1 MLRDAPMSSYL
12 DEYDGDIVTVARR
25 FDPIAAELLRG
36 RLAADGI
43 PATLGDANLVQ
54 TYALCASALGGV
66 RVMVPESYAKQA
78 LRAIAAIE
86 QGDLALDDEP
96 GADETAVAREA
107 MPDPDAA
114 PVAARLSRIAAATAA
129 LLLLGL
135 VVELLRPGPT
145 LH

>member
-1 MLRDAPMSSYL
+1 MS
-12 DEYDGDIVTVARR
+12 DIVTVARR

-96 GADETAVAREA
+96 GWDEPTLARDTA
-107 MPDPDAA
+107 PDPPEATTSA
-114 PVAARLSRIAAATAA
+114 AARLSRIAAATAA
-129 LLLLGL
+129 LLVIGL
-135 VVELLRPGPT
+135 VVELLRPGPA

>member
-1 MLRDAPMSSYL
+1 MSSFR
-12 DEYDGDIVTVARR
+12 DDYDGDIVTVARR
-25 FDPIAAELLRG
+25 FDPIEAELLRG

-86 QGDLALDDEP
+86 HGDLQLEDEA
-96 GADETAVAREA
+96 GADEIAATSDA
-107 MPDPDAA
+107 PDRAS
-114 PVAARLSRIAAATAA
+114 RISLLSRIAAATAA
-129 LLLLGL
+129 LLLIGI
-135 VVELLRPGPT
+135 VAELLRQGAGV
-145 LH
+145 H

>member
-1 MLRDAPMSSYL
+1 MPSFRD
-12 DEYDGDIVTVARR
+12 DYDGDIVTVARR
-25 FDPIAAELLRG
+25 FDPIEAELLRG

-86 QGDLALDDEP
+86 HGDLLLEDDA
-96 GADETAVAREA
+96 GVDEIAATPEA
-107 MPDPDAA
+107 PEAPDRASWF
-114 PVAARLSRIAAATAA
+114 SRIVAATAT
-129 LLLLGL
+129 LLLVGL
-135 VVELLRPGPT
+135 VAELLHQGAT
-145 LH
+145 GH